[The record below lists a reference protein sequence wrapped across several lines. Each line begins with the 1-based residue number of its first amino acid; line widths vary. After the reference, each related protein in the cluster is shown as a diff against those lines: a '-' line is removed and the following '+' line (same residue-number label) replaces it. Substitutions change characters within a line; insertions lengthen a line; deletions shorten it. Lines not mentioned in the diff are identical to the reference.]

1 MFQISESWLK
11 KNELTSNNKDVKAV
25 LSGLTQIVK
34 GMNGLRN
41 NYGSGHGV
49 DQDFNILPPR
59 YSELAVNSSITI
71 CIFAWETYKYKSKK
85 L

>member
-1 MFQISESWLK
+1 
-11 KNELTSNNKDVKAV
+11 
-25 LSGLTQIVK
+25 
-34 GMNGLRN
+34 MNGLRN